1 MQGASQR
8 NTQKIQSN
16 KLVSLNLTQPVQA
29 DLYSQGQF
37 LLQNQNM
44 KHNVNIT
51 NQHRKLTQL
60 QNRDGQFMMNQQGQD
75 PYGRAISNPQQQSRQ
90 LINSSA
96 SNAGPT
102 GLTGINESSRN
113 APLQQLQ
120 KKQNSLGA
128 SFNRSGLITGASNLT
143 VSGQLKSQAYSNSQI
158 QNMKGIPTVIQGSGI
173 PQI

>member
-1 MQGASQR
+1 MQGSQR

-60 QNRDGQFMMNQQGQD
+60 QNREGHIMMNQQGQD
-75 PYGRAISNPQQQSRQ
+75 PYGRAISNPQ
-90 LINSSA
+90 
-96 SNAGPT
+96 
-102 GLTGINESSRN
+102 
-113 APLQQLQ
+113 
-120 KKQNSLGA
+120 
-128 SFNRSGLITGASNLT
+128 
-143 VSGQLKSQAYSNSQI
+143 
-158 QNMKGIPTVIQGSGI
+158 
-173 PQI
+173 